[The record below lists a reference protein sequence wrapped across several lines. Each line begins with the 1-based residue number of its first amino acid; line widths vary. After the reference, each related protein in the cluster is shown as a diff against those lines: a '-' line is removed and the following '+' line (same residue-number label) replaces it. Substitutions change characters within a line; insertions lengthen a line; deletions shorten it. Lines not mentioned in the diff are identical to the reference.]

1 MIINIQSKT
10 QVERDFAYL
19 TDAIANG
26 AHTQVFHEGDI
37 IEIAGIEHVIIGMDV
52 EPGFAHSMTIQRRN
66 KVDDYVFAYNGRA
79 NYETS
84 DIRSF
89 LDGTYTTEFPEEF
102 LEAVSPVTID
112 GMKTEDRF
120 FLLSS
125 SDLDPETTKYPY
137 YRKREN
143 RIKIDRE
150 GYLTWWWLRDPDT
163 GSATNPRIVNPSGS
177 VYSGGS
183 ANYSNGVAPACIL
196 GNR

>member
-26 AHTQVFHEGDI
+26 THTQVFHEGDI

-150 GYLTWWWLRDPDT
+150 GYLTWWWLRAPST
-163 GSATNPRIVNPSGS
+163 GSSNYPRSVFPSGFVNS
-177 VYSGGS
+177 YYSAS
-183 ANYSNGVAPACIL
+183 SSSGVAPACIL

>member
-1 MIINIQSKT
+1 MIINIQNKT

-26 AHTQVFHEGDI
+26 THTQIFNEGEI
-37 IEIAGIEHVIIGMDV
+37 IEIVGIEHVIIGMDV
-52 EPGFAHSMTIQRRN
+52 EPGFVHSMTIQRRN
-66 KVDDYVFAYNGRA
+66 KVDDHVFAYNGRA
-79 NYETS
+79 DYETS

-89 LDGTYTTEFPEEF
+89 LDGTYMTEFPEEF

-150 GYLTWWWLRDPDT
+150 GYLTWWWLRDPIT
-163 GSATNPRIVNPSGS
+163 GYSYFPRYCSTSGNVYGYSAT
-177 VYSGGS
+177 Y
-183 ANYSNGVAPACIL
+183 ANGVAPACIL